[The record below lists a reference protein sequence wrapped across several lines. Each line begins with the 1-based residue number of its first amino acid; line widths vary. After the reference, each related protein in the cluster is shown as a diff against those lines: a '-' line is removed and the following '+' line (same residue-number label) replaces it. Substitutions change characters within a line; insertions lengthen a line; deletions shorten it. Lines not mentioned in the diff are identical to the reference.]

1 MDGFLLI
8 NKEKG
13 WTSFDICKRIS
24 HILDTKKVGH
34 SGTLDPFATGLMIVA
49 VNKAT
54 KALLYSNYCFK
65 TYVATLKLGIKTKTG
80 DLTSEE
86 VERKPVPE
94 LNKEIV
100 DSVLNSFVG
109 ESEQIPPMTSA
120 VHHEGVKLYKLAQQ
134 GIEVERKP
142 RKISIK
148 YIKLLGI
155 KENEIIFQCL
165 VSSGTYIRVL
175 GEDIANRLNT
185 VGHLTSLNRIA
196 FGEKEEITLD
206 SAIKVEE
213 VNEDKIQ
220 PILNYLDL
228 KKVKVNEDLK
238 KKAVYGQNLKFDDK
252 SDKILLINDNI
263 PIAVYCLNED
273 GTYHCERGLW

>member
-13 WTSFDICKRIS
+13 WTSFDACKRIS

-49 VNKAT
+49 INKAT
-54 KALLYSNYCFK
+54 KALLYSNYSFK

-100 DSVLNSFVG
+100 ESALNSFVG

-148 YIKLLGI
+148 YIKLLEI
-155 KENEIIFQCL
+155 KENKITFQCL

-175 GEDIANRLNT
+175 GEDIANKLNT

-206 SAIKVEE
+206 SAIKVDE
-213 VNEDKIQ
+213 VSEDKIQ
-220 PILNYLDL
+220 PILNYLNLDKVEADEEL
-228 KKVKVNEDLK
+228 KM
-238 KKAVYGQNLKFDDK
+238 KAIYGQNLKFDDK